1 MNEPK
6 TPKGTMTFLSAVRT
20 VAWGFLGL
28 RKRSGHDTDMS
39 RVRPVHV
46 IVAGLLGGL
55 IFVLL
60 LVLAVSLVT
69 SQ

>member
-1 MNEPK
+1 MSAP
-6 TPKGTMTFLSAVRT
+6 TGRSTFLGTLRT

-28 RKRSGHDTDMS
+28 RNRSGHRNDMS
-39 RVRPVHV
+39 QLRPAHV

-55 IFVLL
+55 VFVLL

-69 SQ
+69 

>member
-1 MNEPK
+1 MNAPRDSD
-6 TPKGTMTFLSAVRT
+6 GRSTFLSTVRT

-28 RKRSGHDTDMS
+28 RKRSGHDNDMS
-39 RVRPVHV
+39 RVRPAHV

-69 SQ
+69 S